1 MSKTLIA
8 IISLSLALVSNIQ
21 ASEPKVDVC
30 HISKGNGK
38 AKIISVSP
46 NALQGLV
53 STRGDEVIPADNS
66 CSVGVGVCV
75 NHGTL
80 DCTDQGLTCGVDPIA
95 PPELQE
101 LSCDDGLDNDC
112 DGLADGD
119 DSDCPQLVTFS
130 GIRTGVP
137 IDTLVGWDV
146 CHTDRYSDSISVV
159 GVQNTCHKANVML
172 ACRATGSSVLQV
184 VAHAPREDV
193 FFDTG
198 TGNVTHPANGTDWYF
213 NENYS
218 MGFAHQGDG
227 VSRNQCD
234 VATGAFPEER
244 LCWHT
249 LSTFRRGF
257 RCGTDTF
264 LNNSSAFERVM
275 LHAD

>member
-1 MSKTLIA
+1 MYKILIA
-8 IISLSLALVSNIQ
+8 TITLSLVLVTNTQ
-21 ASEPKVDVC
+21 AREPKVDVC

-46 NALQGLV
+46 NALNGLV
-53 STRGDEVIPADNS
+53 STRGDQVIPADNF

-80 DCTDQGLTCGVDPIA
+80 DCTDEGLACSVDPIA
-95 PPELQE
+95 PTETQE

-119 DSDCPQLVTFS
+119 DSDCPQLAIFS
-130 GIRTGVP
+130 GVRTEVP
-137 IDTLVGWDV
+137 IDELVGWDV
-146 CHTDRYSDSISVV
+146 CHTDKYSDSISAI

-198 TGNVTHPANGTDWYF
+198 TGNIPHTANGTDWYF
-213 NENYS
+213 NTDYS
-218 MGFAHQGDG
+218 MGFAHLGDG
-227 VSRNQCD
+227 ITRNQCD
-234 VATGAFPEER
+234 VATGSFPEER

-249 LSTFRRGF
+249 LSSFSRGF
-257 RCGTDTF
+257 RCGANTF
-264 LNNSSAFERVM
+264 LNNSDAFERVM